1 MLLGLS
7 ALAAASS
14 MVRGGDESASSRAPW
29 VDAIRVMDEAL
40 AKGDVRSALSA
51 REDARLAALS
61 SDGWEGLVLVGDA
74 TLRLA
79 QGSGLRVA
87 MEPAARRAY
96 VFALHR
102 ARRQESFEGV
112 VRVTEALVTMGDL
125 DMARKGCRV
134 AGALAAAA
142 GAPDARERVRALE
155 DRLTS
160 LARSV
165 PAASAAPMPSASSHH
180 LHDERGFD
188 GSR

>member
-14 MVRGGDESASSRAPW
+14 MARAGNESASSPAPW
-29 VDAIRVMDEAL
+29 VGAIRAMDEAL
-40 AKGDVRSALSA
+40 AKGDVRGALSA
-51 REDARLAALS
+51 RESARLAALS

-79 QGSGLRVA
+79 QSSGLRVA

-112 VRVTEALVTMGDL
+112 VRVTDALVTLGDL
-125 DMARKGCRV
+125 DMARKGCRM
-134 AGALAAAA
+134 AGALAASA
-142 GAPDARERVRALE
+142 GVPDARERVRVLE

-160 LARSV
+160 LATIV
-165 PAASAAPMPSASSHH
+165 PAASASPMPSASSPH
-180 LHDERGFD
+180 LHGERGLD
-188 GSR
+188 GGR